1 MLSARTR
8 LSMMMFLQYF
18 VWGSWAVSAGGYMGK
33 VLQFSGQSIGL
44 IYSTTAIGAI
54 FAPLFVG
61 YVADRLFATERILAA
76 LHIAGGGLLVA
87 AAFQRDANTL
97 FLVMVAYAL
106 CYMPTLALTN
116 SISMA
121 NIGDPEKEFPRIR
134 VFGTVGW
141 IAAGLIVGIL
151 LGEENSNF
159 FKMAGGASIVLGV
172 LCLTLP
178 HTPPRGASGGDALG
192 LGAISL
198 FKEPSFTIFALCSFL
213 ICIPLAFYYGF
224 ANAFLVETD
233 RPSPTALQTLGQISE
248 VFFMAAMPWFIV
260 RLGIKNMLLVG
271 MAAWVARYLCF
282 STLDFS
288 LVLVGLVLH
297 GVCYDFFF
305 VASQIYVDKKA
316 PRDMRASAQ
325 SLIAFITLGLGM
337 FVGSNVSGWIVEQ
350 YPAVKIEATNADG
363 DVVMTSLPEWAGTG
377 ADESAWKYLDL
388 KSTLGGMLFEEK
400 QVDSKHGPDF
410 AVTNDA
416 NGDGKL
422 QLNEIP
428 DEWVEEPNIEDSK
441 KNLTYSG
448 TARARGVRPAR
459 SEFDGRGD
467 AGPMARSAGSRLVE
481 DLDLAGPDG
490 RCHVPAVLVRL
501 PRPREGGG
509 LAGAGACR

>member
-1 MLSARTR
+1 MLSARSR
-8 LSMMMFLQYF
+8 LSVMMFLQYF

-33 VLQFSGQSIGL
+33 VLHFSGQSIGL

-61 YVADRLFATERILAA
+61 YVADRLFATERILAT
-76 LHIAGGGLLVA
+76 LHIVGGALLVA
-87 AAFQRDANTL
+87 AAFQTEANAL
-97 FLVMVAYAL
+97 FPIMVGYAL

-151 LGEENSNF
+151 LGEENNNF
-159 FKMAGGASIVLGV
+159 FKMAGGASVVLG
-172 LCLTLP
+172 LFCLALP

-198 FKEPSFTIFALCSFL
+198 LKEPSFMIFALCSFL

-224 ANAFLVETD
+224 ANTFLVETD

-316 PRDMRASAQ
+316 SRDMRASAQ

-337 FVGSNVSGWIVEQ
+337 FVGSNVSGWIVEK
-350 YPAVKIEATNADG
+350 YPAVKIEATTADG
-363 DVVMTSLPEWAGTG
+363 KVITTALPDWASTG
-377 ADESAWKYLDL
+377 ADDSAWKYLDL
-388 KSTLGGMLFEEK
+388 KSTVGGMIFGKEE
-400 QVDSKHGPDF
+400 VVSKHGPDF
-410 AVTNDA
+410 AAANDA
-416 NGDGKL
+416 NGDGQL
-422 QLNEIP
+422 QLHEIP
-428 DEWVEEPNIEDSK
+428 EQWVERPNVDDTK
-441 KNLTYSG
+441 QDLTYSG
-448 TARARGVRPAR
+448 TALRAAFAQLDPN
-459 SEFDGRGD
+459 
-467 AGPMARSAGSRLVE
+467 SAGVVTRAQWRAAQAHDWSKIWIW
-481 DLDLAGPDG
+481 
-490 RCHVPAVLVRL
+490 PALM
-501 PRPREGGG
+501 
-509 LAGAGACR
+509 AGATCLLFWLGFHDRVKAVD